1 MRRRR
6 AATTARTAYAASTIL
21 VLATLLATACASAE
35 DPTDGRADHP
45 ARDAADH
52 PGVTEAQRAFL
63 DQYAG
68 YCGEAYAGRTVMVDL
83 GDGHPLDGAR
93 LRMTL
98 ESCDADEV
106 RIPFQ
111 VDDDRSRTWVLTRDD
126 RGLRLAHDHRYEDG
140 TEHEAN
146 LYGGYADDT
155 GSATRQRFPA
165 DDRTIADRPA
175 REINVWEKEF
185 DRENERYYYRLYLR
199 GELRYEAEFDL
210 SRAEPQ
216 GP

>member
-1 MRRRR
+1 MTRRH
-6 AATTARTAYAASTIL
+6 ASTATTVAAAIT
-21 VLATLLATACASAE
+21 VATAFAACAPA
-35 DPTDGRADHP
+35 PYPADG
-45 ARDAADH
+45 
-52 PGVTEAQRAFL
+52 PGDRPGGTAAQRAFFE
-63 DQYAG
+63 QYG
-68 YCGEAYAGRTVMVDL
+68 QHCGATYEGRSVMVDL
-83 GDGHPLDGAR
+83 GDDHPLDGAR

-98 ESCDADEV
+98 ASCDAGQV

-111 VDDDRSRTWVLTRDD
+111 VDHDRSRTWILTRDD

-146 LYGGYADDT
+146 FYGGYADDT

-185 DRENERYYYRLYLR
+185 DRENARYYYRLYLR

-210 SRAEPQ
+210 SRAEPP

>member
-1 MRRRR
+1 MSPRG
-6 AATTARTAYAASTIL
+6 ATTARATRRLLPGAAL
-21 VLATLLATACASAE
+21 PGAALLGAALAAPLAMACAP
-35 DPTDGRADHP
+35 DD
-45 ARDAADH
+45 
-52 PGVTEAQRAFL
+52 QRAFL
-63 DQYAG
+63 DHYAA
-68 YCGEAYAGRTVMVDL
+68 YCGATYEGRSVLVDL
-83 GDGHPLDGAR
+83 GDDHPLDGAR

-111 VDDDRSRTWVLTRDD
+111 VDDDRSRTWILTRDD

-140 TEHEAN
+140 TEHAAN
-146 LYGGYADDT
+146 FYGGYADDT

-185 DRENERYYYRLYLR
+185 DLENQRYYYRLYLR

-210 SRAEPQ
+210 GSGEA
-216 GP
+216 

>member
-1 MRRRR
+1 MTPRRP
-6 AATTARTAYAASTIL
+6 ATPARTANTARAVL
-21 VLATLLATACASAE
+21 VLGTLLAAACAPAG
-35 DPTDGRADHP
+35 DPTRGRADRP
-45 ARDAADH
+45 ARDAAAQ
-52 PGVTEAQRAFL
+52 PVATEAQRAFL
-63 DQYAG
+63 ERYREF
-68 YCGEAYAGRTVMVDL
+68 CGETFAGRSVMVDL
-83 GDGHPLDGAR
+83 GDDHPLDGAR

-111 VDDDRSRTWVLTRDD
+111 VDDDRSRTWILTRDES
-126 RGLRLAHDHRYEDG
+126 GLRLAHDHRYEDG

-146 LYGGYADDT
+146 FYGGYADDT

-185 DRENERYYYRLYLR
+185 DVENQKYYYRLYLR

-210 SRAEPQ
+210 
-216 GP
+216 GPTF